1 MKPQSV
7 MITGASGEI
16 GAAIA
21 EVFARNGCQLCLC
34 CRSPKKLES
43 LKACA
48 QQMSDKYSV
57 NVTTWLFD
65 VSDKAQCKEAVKQAV
80 AAMGSLDVLVNN
92 AGIIDYALLIREREE
107 EYRAVISANQDGT
120 FFLMQEAGAVMK
132 KQRSGSIV
140 NTSSVAGL
148 KGCIGSSAYAASKGA
163 INALTMTAAAE
174 LAAYGIRVNAVGGA
188 GNDRWRYDESA
199 QRRNQSTLC
208 PVLRNEAVRHTGRGG
223 RGGLFSRFSGSVLYY
238 RTDSAGRWR
247 NECVNR
253 GVLWNIKHHFH

>member
-1 MKPQSV
+1 

-48 QQMSDKYSV
+48 QQMSDKYS
-57 NVTTWLFD
+57 
-65 VSDKAQCKEAVKQAV
+65 VKQAV

-174 LAAYGIRVNAVGGA
+174 LAAYGIRVNAVAPGMIDGGMTNLLSEEIKA
-188 GNDRWRYDESA
+188 RSA
-199 QRRNQSTLC
+199 QSSAMKRFGT
-208 PVLRNEAVRHTGRGG
+208 PAEVAEAVYFLASPAASYITGQILRVDGG
-223 RGGLFSRFSGSVLYY
+223 MNV
-238 RTDSAGRWR
+238 
-247 NECVNR
+247 
-253 GVLWNIKHHFH
+253 

>member
-1 MKPQSV
+1 MKLQSV

-21 EVFARNGCQLCLC
+21 EVFAKNGCQLCLC
-34 CRSPKKLES
+34 CRLPKKLES

-174 LAAYGIRVNAVGGA
+174 LAAYGIRVNAVAPGMIDGGMTNLLSEEIKA
-188 GNDRWRYDESA
+188 RSA
-199 QRRNQSTLC
+199 RSSAMKRFGT
-208 PVLRNEAVRHTGRGG
+208 PAEVAEAVYFLASPAASYITGQILRVDGG
-223 RGGLFSRFSGSVLYY
+223 MNV
-238 RTDSAGRWR
+238 
-247 NECVNR
+247 
-253 GVLWNIKHHFH
+253 

>member
-1 MKPQSV
+1 

-65 VSDKAQCKEAVKQAV
+65 VSDKAQCKE
-80 AAMGSLDVLVNN
+80 GSLDVLVNN

-174 LAAYGIRVNAVGGA
+174 LAAYGIRVNAVAPGMIDGGMTNLLSEEIKA
-188 GNDRWRYDESA
+188 RSA
-199 QRRNQSTLC
+199 QSSAMKRFGT
-208 PVLRNEAVRHTGRGG
+208 PAEVAEAVYFLASPAASYITGQILRVDGG
-223 RGGLFSRFSGSVLYY
+223 MNV
-238 RTDSAGRWR
+238 
-247 NECVNR
+247 
-253 GVLWNIKHHFH
+253 